1 MTYDARYNLSDIN
14 RPHFD
19 FECGLVA
26 EIIARRGAKSWC
38 DLGCGTG
45 LHLRS
50 VTGDVRRTGIDRSD
64 AMLRHARS
72 QAGPQITY
80 PEADVTRLPAGDT
93 YDLVTAFWYGYTH
106 QDSLRDVRQ
115 FLRGAAEQTAPGG
128 ALLIGLCD
136 PLDLFETIP
145 WAGQMVY
152 GAPLHVD
159 AIIWSFTE
167 PWEGDSF
174 SDCIAPHPQYILNCP
189 GPLFGSV
196 QPVRYPAPG
205 GAGGRWNRKA
215 ILFGDRLMRPAAS
228 ARRGQVTERGEH
240 DAVDRRDPGQQPP
253 GEVEFRRSDLAADLR
268 NLGAQPR
275 ALNLD
280 LLVEFGDV
288 GTGLCALNL
297 KVSLEQVKIGLCGHA
312 AGDTGVDRQGDRL
325 GLRLLKACVT
335 QALHFG
341 NRIKGCFGH
350 WGLRLGVLQR
360 IRGFCAGFQRV
371 FRVARLGTILCLSLL
386 PASAALAQDASDDPG
401 TSIPVLDLTEPDDTV
416 PDAPLSTLRR
426 EDFTPCPVEELRA
439 SYEALLPEGDAQA
452 GFAIEEE
459 VLRLCRERQA
469 LINEIIEVAAEFP
482 ALIGELR
489 AAMGQHRP
497 RTAAGESHQGSRYWA
512 RNGPP

>member
-1 MTYDARYNLSDIN
+1 MGTALPYDREGYAVTYDARYNLSDIN

-80 PEADVTRLPAGDT
+80 LEADVTRLPAGDT
-93 YDLVTAFWYGYTH
+93 YDLVTAFWYGYIH

-145 WAGQMVY
+145 WAEQTVY
-152 GAPLHVD
+152 GAPLRVD

-174 SDCIAPHPQYILNCP
+174 SDCIAPHPQYILNCL

-196 QPVRYPAPG
+196 QPVSYPAPG

-228 ARRGQVTERGEH
+228 ARRGQEAQGGKH
-240 DAVDRRDPGQQPP
+240 DAVDRRKPGQQPP
-253 GEVEFRRSDLAADLR
+253 GEVEFRRGD
-268 NLGAQPR
+268 LGAH
-275 ALNLD
+275 L
-280 LLVEFGDV
+280 G
-288 GTGLCALNL
+288 
-297 KVSLEQVKIGLCGHA
+297 KIGLCGDA
-312 AGDTGVDRQGDRL
+312 AGDTGVDRQGDRFC
-325 GLRLLKACVT
+325 LRLLKTCVT

-341 NRIKGCFGH
+341 NRVEGCFGH

-401 TSIPVLDLTEPDDTV
+401 TSIPVLDLTEPDAPV